1 MIVMSDYQ
9 KLKTKYDNLKVKSDK
24 QSLLIKQ
31 LKEMLMTMLNYNNLV
46 KNKIIRL
53 IDLTEGEE

>member
-1 MIVMSDYQ
+1 MSDYQ

-46 KNKIIRL
+46 KNQIIRL

>member
-1 MIVMSDYQ
+1 MSDYQ